1 MQSEMCPL
9 VLVVEDEPSNL
20 ALMRTILEKIGYGVV
35 TASGR
40 EEALEAFRGYP
51 TIDLLVADVNLR
63 SGNGIEIAK
72 MLVAQRS
79 DLKVLLTSGWDDG
92 ITKELGVSDLV
103 HVFLPK
109 PFTVSQFRL
118 AVESALNFRPSR
130 SAAP

>member
-1 MQSEMCPL
+1 M